1 MSDEE
6 SLVRLDSD
14 ESVAQYLYRLPRDR
28 QETHDILTRRVNMP
42 MNVEDDN
49 ALWLAAVERTTGV
62 FVGEFMLRWVAT
74 EHRQGEIGGAIL
86 PAYHGRGYAREVYGE
101 LLRLAFDTYDLH
113 RVVGHCDGRN
123 GASIR
128 SLAAAGLEQEAHF
141 VENEWVK
148 GTWTDEVVLA
158 LRQSSWRLRT
168 PSAPS

>member
-42 MNVEDDN
+42 INVEDDN

-74 EHRQGEIGGAIL
+74 EHRQGEIGGAIGGVTTL
-86 PAYHGRGYAREVYGE
+86 GVVTVGG
-101 LLRLAFDTYDLH
+101 LAATCGAG
-113 RVVGHCDGRN
+113 VGGAWGIRCNSLGVSSTTFTVPGSDFLTSFSSWVRN
-123 GASIR
+123 G
-128 SLAAAGLEQEAHF
+128 
-141 VENEWVK
+141 K
-148 GTWTDEVVLA
+148 
-158 LRQSSWRLRT
+158 
-168 PSAPS
+168 PAPIMACKAIDPRMAI